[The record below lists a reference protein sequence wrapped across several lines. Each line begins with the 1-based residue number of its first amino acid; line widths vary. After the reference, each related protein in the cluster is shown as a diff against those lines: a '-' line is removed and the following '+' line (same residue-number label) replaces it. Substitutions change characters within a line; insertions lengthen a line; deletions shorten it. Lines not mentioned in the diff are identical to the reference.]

1 MDEQQQYRDI
11 ISEVIAKQSIILGPE
26 IAVLKARSV
35 RGLTVADTGEV
46 IGIDGDPGTILQE
59 LIDAYVALSGQ
70 IVKSA
75 LASIFT
81 KYPGIQKDE
90 KSNA

>member
-1 MDEQQQYRDI
+1 MMEDIDQYK
-11 ISEVIAKQSIILGPE
+11 SLLTEVIAKQVIILGPD

-35 RGLTVADTGEV
+35 PGLEV
-46 IGIDGDPGTILQE
+46 SDNGAVVNITGDPAKVVQQLVDT
-59 LIDAYVALSGQ
+59 YVELSGQ

-81 KYPGIQKDE
+81 KYPALKKEEVD
-90 KSNA
+90 